1 MFKDSFVMPP
11 HRIEDARFEQV
22 ETDSPDQ
29 LVIYGIYTIL
39 TDIRS
44 EMVDASR
51 QRVTFLY
58 RRQDNG
64 FRLYHLHVS
73 HEWTELTGDEFFPVQ
88 VSRETYHYV
97 QKLLSESGRSLRR
110 RIAIETEGVSHFID
124 TDMVLYAETIGK
136 ICSLNMIDRSVVV
149 RQPLKLLEE
158 RFPDCFC
165 RIHRSYLVNCN
176 YTTRLERY
184 SAVLL
189 GGTALPIP
197 EKRYHEVCER
207 VARFI
212 KSGAGNG

>member
-1 MFKDSFVMPP
+1 
-11 HRIEDARFEQV
+11 
-22 ETDSPDQ
+22 
-29 LVIYGIYTIL
+29 
-39 TDIRS
+39 
-44 EMVDASR
+44 
-51 QRVTFLY
+51 
-58 RRQDNG
+58 
-64 FRLYHLHVS
+64 
-73 HEWTELTGDEFFPVQ
+73 
-88 VSRETYHYV
+88 
-97 QKLLSESGRSLRR
+97 
-110 RIAIETEGVSHFID
+110 
-124 TDMVLYAETIGK
+124 MVLYAETIGK

-207 VARFI
+207 VTRFI
-212 KSGAGNG
+212 KNGAGNG

>member
-1 MFKDSFVMPP
+1 MPP

-110 RIAIETEGVSHFID
+110 RIAIEAEGASHYRYRYGALRGDHRQNLFPE
-124 TDMVLYAETIGK
+124 Y
-136 ICSLNMIDRSVVV
+136 DR
-149 RQPLKLLEE
+149 PE
-158 RFPDCFC
+158 RCGA
-165 RIHRSYLVNCN
+165 
-176 YTTRLERY
+176 
-184 SAVLL
+184 SAAQ
-189 GGTALPIP
+189 TA
-197 EKRYHEVCER
+197 
-207 VARFI
+207 
-212 KSGAGNG
+212 